1 MSSPLD
7 LALLERYEPVLR
19 FTRGEQFF
27 PMGARAYVRACSLWA
42 QQADRPAVRVVEEA
56 QLTLDRL
63 AQQTYD
69 APRTVYFLKLIDPL
83 NLREMAAAKLSE
95 EAEPF
100 ARGPGRLTRVGYV
113 SRLADAAFRLG
124 LLARGRVPGDTAAAA
139 VQTYNELMGQAPAY
153 CYHGRVVR
161 QDQWLVLQYWF
172 LYAYNNWRTRFS
184 GANDHE
190 ADWEM
195 VSVYLAERPDS
206 DGVHTLDAFQ
216 PEWVA
221 YASHDYSGDDLRRR
235 WDDPEL
241 GKLGSHPV
249 VYVGAGSHAS
259 YFSPGEY
266 LTELALPFTAPLVRI
281 SGRVQTFW
289 RNTLRQYTGEESTKD
304 FDQYASIFR
313 IPFVDY
319 ARGDGLSIGPGQ
331 ACAWDT
337 PVLLNPAPPWVTGY
351 RGLWGL
357 YTRDPFNGEDAPAG
371 PMYNRDGSVRLA
383 WYDPVA
389 WAGLDK
395 VVPFAE
401 AEQTARRELD
411 TVRTRQQEVRNLVA
425 DEERALASLGT
436 RFAATRT
443 QPHLQA
449 MQATLQEEIE
459 TRTRALNTLRA
470 EYTDN
475 LALMDALR
483 AYAQRLAAGER
494 GPVRAHIK
502 HAHQPAEPPHS
513 RRTRFAEVWAA
524 ISVGLMLL
532 VVIFLA
538 YFLPGYLA
546 GGLAAIIALFA
557 FIEASIRGRLDQLI
571 TSVTF
576 ALTLIAALV
585 LLYQFYWEII
595 VLVVLAAG
603 VYILFDN
610 LRELI
615 R

>member
-7 LALLERYEPVLR
+7 LALLERYEPVMR

-27 PMGARAYVRACSLWA
+27 PMCARAYVAACSLWA
-42 QQADRPAVRVVEEA
+42 QHADRQPVCLVDEEKLSLDDLSA
-56 QLTLDRL
+56 QPF
-63 AQQTYD
+63 D

-83 NLREMAAAKLSE
+83 NIREMAVARLSE
-95 EAEPF
+95 ESEPF

-113 SRLADAAFRLG
+113 SRLADAGFRLG

-139 VQTYNELMGQAPAY
+139 VQTYNGMMAHEPIY
-153 CYHGRVVR
+153 RYHGRVVR
-161 QDQWLVLQYWF
+161 QDNWLVLQYWF

-195 VSVYLAERPDS
+195 VSVYLAERPNS
-206 DGVHTLDAFQ
+206 DGIHGLDAFE

-235 WDDPEL
+235 WDDPEVR
-241 GKLGSHPV
+241 KIGSHPV

-331 ACAWDT
+331 ERAWDA
-337 PVLLNPAPPWVTGY
+337 PALLNPVPGWVSGF

-401 AEQTARRELD
+401 AEQATRRELD
-411 TVRTRQQEVRNLVA
+411 AVRARQQEVRNLIA
-425 DEERALASLGT
+425 EEERAVASLGT
-436 RFAATRT
+436 RFEATRA
-443 QPHLQA
+443 QPHLLA
-449 MQATLQEEIE
+449 MQDALGTEIAERTL
-459 TRTRALNTLRA
+459 TLNRLRA

-475 LALMDALR
+475 LALMDALGV
-483 AYAQRLAAGER
+483 YLQQLDAGQR
-494 GPVRAHIK
+494 GPLRAHIK
-502 HAHQPAEPPHS
+502 HAHQPADPPRS
-513 RRTRFAEVWAA
+513 RRTRFAEFWAA
-524 ISVGLMLL
+524 ISVSLMLL

-538 YFLPGYLA
+538 YFLPSYLA
-546 GGLAAIIALFA
+546 AGLVSTLALFA
-557 FIEASIRGRLDQLI
+557 LIEASIRGRLDQLV
-571 TSVTF
+571 TAVTF
-576 ALTLIAALV
+576 ALSLAAALV
-585 LLYQFYWEII
+585 LVYQFYWEII

-603 VYILFDN
+603 MYILVDN
-610 LRELI
+610 LRELVD
-615 R
+615 